1 MAATQEWESKIEEL
15 EQQLEKKNAVLN
27 QVIGSIN
34 QMNNLLGVMK
44 VHAQLADE
52 DQTEES
58 KRELIRVVLSST
70 SKAQQLI
77 KNTLSGYAFS
87 EKTPSISDTAKPGK
101 ASILVVDDEKLMSSL
116 LYRLLTKQG
125 HTVTVANS
133 GKAAIESCKKE
144 TYDIIFMDIILGDM
158 NGADVFREIR
168 STQIAPHLV
177 FFSGDPSIKDVQR
190 LVRQEGADGF
200 IRKPFDINEI
210 EGLVNYILSK
220 RATLATQTT

>member
-1 MAATQEWESKIEEL
+1 MASKQEWEIKIEEL
-15 EQQLEKKNAVLN
+15 EQQLEKKSAVLN

-44 VHAQLADE
+44 GHAQLADE
-52 DQTEES
+52 DQAEES

-87 EKTPSISDTAKPGK
+87 EKTHPETDNPKPGK

-133 GKAAIESCKKE
+133 GKAAIEACKKE
-144 TYDIIFMDIILGDM
+144 AFDIIFMDIILGDM
-158 NGADVFREIR
+158 NGLDVFREIR
-168 STQIAPHLV
+168 STQAAPHLV

-190 LVRQEGADGF
+190 MVRQEGADGF

-220 RATLATQTT
+220 RASLAAQSV